1 MLHLRAHGESG
12 MTVDKKA
19 WLRDNTLAIL
29 ESEDDWLNASGI
41 AERIKT
47 RFGDTMFHWNSK
59 SLTPILR
66 SMVRNGKAR
75 SEIIK
80 GRVYYRLMDEA

>member
-1 MLHLRAHGESG
+1 MHELRTQGESDV
-12 MTVDKKA
+12 TVDKKA

-29 ESEDDWLNASGI
+29 QIENEWLNAPGI
-41 AERIKT
+41 AERIKS
-47 RFGDTMFHWNSK
+47 RFGDAMFHWNAK

-66 SMVRNGKAR
+66 IMVRDGEAS

-80 GRVYYRLMDEA
+80 GRVYYRIKDET

>member
-1 MLHLRAHGESG
+1 

-19 WLRDNTLAIL
+19 WLRDNTLSIL
-29 ESEDDWLNASGI
+29 QSEDEWLNAPGI
-41 AERIKT
+41 AERIKS
-47 RFGDTMFHWNSK
+47 RFGDAMFHWNAK

-66 SMVRNGKAR
+66 IMVRKGEAC

-80 GRVYYRLMDEA
+80 GRVYYRIKDET

>member
-1 MLHLRAHGESG
+1 MHQLRTQGESDV
-12 MTVDKKA
+12 TVDKKA

-29 ESEDDWLNASGI
+29 QIENEWLNAPGI
-41 AERIKT
+41 AERIKS
-47 RFGDTMFHWNSK
+47 RFGDAMFHWNAK

-66 SMVRNGKAR
+66 IMVRDGEAS

-80 GRVYYRLMDEA
+80 GRVYYRIKDET

>member
-1 MLHLRAHGESG
+1 MLYVRAQGSG
-12 MTVDKKA
+12 VMVVDKKG

-29 ESEDDWLNASGI
+29 QSNDEWLNAPGI
-41 AERIKT
+41 AERIKS
-47 RFGDTMFHWNSK
+47 RFGDAMFHWNAK

-66 SMVRNGKAR
+66 IMVRDGEAR

-80 GRVYYRLMDEA
+80 GRVYYRLKDEA

>member
-1 MLHLRAHGESG
+1 

-29 ESEDDWLNASGI
+29 QSANEWLNAPGI
-41 AERIKT
+41 AERIKS
-47 RFGDTMFHWNSK
+47 RFGDAMFHWNAM

-66 SMVRNGKAR
+66 IMVRDGDAR

-80 GRVYYRLMDEA
+80 GRVYYRLKDET

>member
-1 MLHLRAHGESG
+1 MLYVRAQGSG
-12 MTVDKKA
+12 VMVVDKKG

-29 ESEDDWLNASGI
+29 QSNDEWLNAPGI
-41 AERIKT
+41 AERIKS
-47 RFGDTMFHWNSK
+47 RFGDAMFHWNAK

-66 SMVRNGKAR
+66 IMVRDGEAR

-80 GRVYYRLMDEA
+80 GRVHYRRKDEA